1 MLSHLT
7 TTLINVFLESKRNEV
22 EQKLDTNKK
31 PINDEELEKLLSIAL
46 SEKQINLPASA
57 GDLLKYIEKVFE
69 NKIWWKDILLG
80 IVESHTGLNFA

>member
-1 MLSHLT
+1 MCTGLLSHLT

-69 NKIWWKDILLG
+69 NKIW
-80 IVESHTGLNFA
+80 

>member
-1 MLSHLT
+1 MCTGLLSHLT
-7 TTLINVFLESKRNEV
+7 TTLINIFLESKRNEV

-31 PINDEELEKLLSIAL
+31 AINDEELEKLLSIAL

-69 NKIWWKDILLG
+69 NKIW
-80 IVESHTGLNFA
+80 